1 MALQDTAGST
11 DVSRGSFMNDPKIRG
26 IIFQAVVVILLFALV
41 YWIVGNTIENLR
53 RSNISSGF
61 DFLRGRAGFDVSSS
75 LIEFSS
81 DSTYARG
88 LVVGFLNTLLVA
100 VCGIITASIIG
111 FTVGVGRLSHNWLI
125 RKICTVY
132 VEIFRNIPPLLVIFF
147 WYFGVLSVLPQ
158 PRESI
163 ELGVPLGGENF
174 LSFSTFL
181 NNRGFF
187 MPKPIWGDGAW
198 LILAGLVVGIAL
210 SIFVARRA
218 RIRQA
223 ATGEQFP
230 VFWTAVGLIVGLPI
244 LAYFLAGMPV
254 TLELPV
260 ASTFNL
266 VGGIQVKPEF
276 LSLYLA
282 LSFYTAAFIAE
293 IVRAGILG
301 VSKGQTEAAS
311 ALGLGSGQ
319 TLRLVVIPQAMR
331 IVIPPLTSQ
340 YLNLTKNSS
349 LAIAIGFPDL
359 VAIGGT
365 ILNQTGQAIEIVAI
379 WMAVY
384 LGLSLATS
392 AFMNWFNAKMALVER

>member
-1 MALQDTAGST
+1 MALQDIAGTT
-11 DVSRGSFMNDPKIRG
+11 DVGRGSFINDPKVRG
-26 IIFQAVVVILLFALV
+26 IFFQAVVVIVLFVLI

-61 DFLRGRAGFDVSSS
+61 GFLRGRAGFDVSSS
-75 LIEFSS
+75 LIAFNS

-111 FTVGVGRLSHNWLI
+111 FTVGVGRLSRNWLI

-163 ELGVPLGGENF
+163 HIGLPLGGENF
-174 LSFSTFL
+174 LSFGTFL
-181 NNRGFF
+181 NNRGIF
-187 MPKPIWGDGAW
+187 MPKPIWGDGSW
-198 LILAGLVVGIAL
+198 LILAGLVVAIAL
-210 SIFVARRA
+210 TVFVARRA

-230 VFWTAVGLIVGLPI
+230 VFWTGLGLIVGLPV
-244 LAYFLAGMPV
+244 LAFFLAGLPV
-254 TLELPV
+254 TLEIPA

-266 VGGIQVKPEF
+266 VGGLQIKPEF

-301 VSKGQTEAAS
+301 VSKGQSEASS
-311 ALGLGSGQ
+311 ALGLRSGQ
-319 TLRLVVIPQAMR
+319 ALRLVIIPQAMR

-379 WMAVY
+379 WMVVY
-384 LGLSLATS
+384 LGLSLTTS
-392 AFMNWFNAKMALVER
+392 AFMNWFNAKMSLVER